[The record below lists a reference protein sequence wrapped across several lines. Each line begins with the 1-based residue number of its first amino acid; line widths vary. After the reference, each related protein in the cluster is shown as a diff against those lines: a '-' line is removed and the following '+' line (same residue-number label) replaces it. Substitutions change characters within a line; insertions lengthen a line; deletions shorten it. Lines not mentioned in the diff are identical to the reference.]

1 MRTRIRIPIL
11 SDLFDRLVKK
21 RLQEFCNVQDAVR
34 EVILQKFFDNVRDI
48 ILKDDVL
55 FDAMAKQR
63 VLLLKQNRKPIAI
76 FISEKVFEDILSKTL
91 IPQPFHKQFF
101 RDGKSPITDIAKTPI
116 YVNIKLTEA
125 PLLVVGSIVWKSF
138 NNLSEV

>member
-1 MRTRIRIPIL
+1 MKIPIL
-11 SDLFDRLVKK
+11 SNLFDRLVKK
-21 RLQEFCNVQDAVR
+21 RLQEFCNVQDALR
-34 EVILQKFFDNVRDI
+34 EVMLQKFFDKVRDI

-76 FISEKVFEDILSKTL
+76 FISEKVFEGILSKTS

-101 RDGKSPITDIAKTPI
+101 RDGKMPITDIAKTPV
-116 YVNIKLTEA
+116 YVSSVLTEA
-125 PLLVVGSIVWKSF
+125 PLIVVGSIVWRSF
-138 NNLSEV
+138 NNESEVRNG